1 MVLSIGRMTLVLSM
15 EPSLE
20 ELLKSPNLTEDD
32 IGGISVAKEEVDVLK
47 EGIKWIALMHILS
60 SKSFIAASLKK
71 TMQYAWATT

>member
-1 MVLSIGRMTLVLSM
+1 M

-20 ELLKSPNLTEDD
+20 EVLKSLNLMEDD
-32 IGGISVAKEEVDVLK
+32 IGGISVAKEEVEVLK
-47 EGIKWIALMHILS
+47 EGIKWIAVMHILS